1 MNQYNK
7 QTLTTFGIIA
17 AIIIIADQLTKYWI
31 SDNITFNGSETIIP
45 GFLDLVHVTNSGVAF
60 GAFSHHGNMLSR
72 FALSGISLTALVVIT
87 WIIISQRL
95 DRYSII
101 GFALF
106 FGGAAGNFVDRVM
119 FGQVTDFID
128 VHIGNLHWPAFNLAD
143 SALTIGAI
151 IFCVRLIFPGRVET

>member
-1 MNQYNK
+1 MNQYKK
-7 QTLTTFGIIA
+7 QTFIIFGVIA
-17 AIIIIADQLTKYWI
+17 GLVIIADQLTKYWV

-45 GFLDLVHVTNSGVAF
+45 GFLNLAHVTNSGAAF
-60 GAFSHHGNMLSR
+60 GVFSSHGDMLSR
-72 FALSGISLTALVVIT
+72 YVLSGISLTALVVII
-87 WIIISQRL
+87 WIVILQRL

-128 VHIGNLHWPAFNLAD
+128 VHIGNLHWPAFNVAD
-143 SALTIGAI
+143 SALTVGAI
-151 IFCVRLIFPGRVET
+151 IFCIRLIFPGRVET

>member
-1 MNQYNK
+1 M
-7 QTLTTFGIIA
+7 
-17 AIIIIADQLTKYWI
+17 
-31 SDNITFNGSETIIP
+31 
-45 GFLDLVHVTNSGVAF
+45 VHVKNSGAAF
-60 GAFSHHGNMLSR
+60 GAFSHNGNILSR
-72 FALSGISLTALVVIT
+72 FALSGISLIALIVIA
-87 WIIISQRL
+87 WIVISQNL

-128 VHIGNLHWPAFNLAD
+128 VYIGNLHWPAFNLAD

>member
-1 MNQYNK
+1 MDQYKK
-7 QTLTTFGIIA
+7 QILTTFIMIAGIV
-17 AIIIIADQLTKYWI
+17 IIADQLTKYWV
-31 SDNITFNGSETIIP
+31 SENIPFSGSETIVP
-45 GFLDLVHVTNSGVAF
+45 GFLDLVHVKNSGAAF
-60 GAFSHHGNMLSR
+60 GAFSHKGNILSR
-72 FALSGISLTALVVIT
+72 FALSGISLIALIVIA
-87 WIIISQRL
+87 WIVISQKL

-128 VHIGNLHWPAFNLAD
+128 VYIGNLHWPAFNLAD

-151 IFCVRLIFPGRVET
+151 IFCARLVFPGRVET